1 MKSNPDPSL
10 RRVLP
15 HDYAAERAV
24 IGGLM
29 MDNQA
34 VSDVLSILD
43 TDGQDFYHT
52 AHRSIFRAILD
63 LTDKGT
69 TADLIT
75 VCDEL
80 RSRGNLDKVGGP
92 VYVSEVEDGAIS
104 VANIRHY
111 CTIVKS
117 KAIERHII
125 SEAGKLIEATYSPT
139 VDTDEAL
146 NQAQRSILALSL
158 AREGKKTMHTSRDL
172 ARNTFAMIEK
182 RHAQGGPL
190 IGLPTGI
197 RDLDDLTSGLQNA
210 DLIIIAGRPSMGKTA
225 LVGNIAMH
233 SALSGVPVLLFSL
246 EMPAESLM
254 TRILAGMSNIDSRQL
269 RRGFVCN
276 DQWSRLADAAS
287 RIGAA
292 PLHIDDKVDIT
303 LAEIRAKARRLKAEH
318 GLGLLIIDYIQ
329 LMRVPGRHDTRE
341 QAVAEISRT
350 LKAIAR
356 DLEIP
361 VIGLSQLNRQVDGRS
376 NKRPMLSDLRESG
389 AIEQDADLIAFIY
402 RDEVYNKYESNP
414 ERGIAEI
421 EISKARNGPTGTVR
435 VRFSAKTQTFRD
447 LDNA

>member
-1 MKSNPDPSL
+1 MTNNLDPSL
-10 RRVLP
+10 RLVLP
-15 HDYAAERAV
+15 HDHDAERAV
-24 IGGLM
+24 LGGLM
-29 MDNQA
+29 LDNQA
-34 VSDVLSILD
+34 VSDVLSILE

-69 TADLIT
+69 VADLVT
-75 VCDEL
+75 LCDEL
-80 RSRGNLDKVGGP
+80 RSRGDLDKVGGP
-92 VYVSEVEDGAIS
+92 VYVSEVQDGAIS
-104 VANIRHY
+104 AANIRHY
-111 CTIVKS
+111 CAIVKS

-125 SEAGKLIEATYSPT
+125 SQASKLIEAAYSPI

-146 NQAQRSILALSL
+146 NQAQRTILALSL
-158 AREGKKTMHTSRDL
+158 LQEGKTMHTSRDL

-197 RDLDDLTSGLQNA
+197 SDLDDRTLGLQNS

-233 SALSGVPVLLFSL
+233 STLNGVPVLLFSL

-276 DQWSRLADAAS
+276 DQWPRLVNAAS

-292 PLHIDDKVDIT
+292 PLFIDDKVDVT
-303 LAEIRAKARRLKAEH
+303 PAEIRAKARRHKAEH

-356 DLEIP
+356 ELEIP
-361 VIGLSQLNRQVDGRS
+361 VIGLSQLNRQVDSRP

-389 AIEQDADLIAFIY
+389 AIEQDADVIAFIY
-402 RDEVYNKYESNP
+402 RDEVYNKSESNP

-421 EISKARNGPTGTVR
+421 EIAKHRNGPTGTVR
-435 VRFSAKTQTFRD
+435 VQFAAKTQTFRD
-447 LDNA
+447 L